1 MIRTGSCRQLT
12 LKTIENVKEKMG
24 DATVSAG
31 AVNEISVND
40 TVAAVLSEF
49 HIKRTKNGTEGFPQ

>member
-1 MIRTGSCRQLT
+1 MISQLT

-24 DATVSAG
+24 EATVSVV
-31 AVNEISVND
+31 AVNEISVNA

-49 HIKRTKNGTEGFPQ
+49 HIKRTKNVHGMEGFPQ